1 MSKLTKSARTILRRL
16 PMTLF
21 VAASAWYIVG
31 GAQGFSHL
39 GTRIR
44 QWFAPTQQELQV
56 QAAQAP
62 PPPVANVPIRTRE
75 FQQAMLTEPLPLA
88 DQVVIVSAI
97 IVIAIGFMYFTG
109 RGSSA

>member
-1 MSKLTKSARTILRRL
+1 MSRLPRAARKILRRL

-21 VAASAWYIVG
+21 VAASAWYIIG
-31 GAQGFSHL
+31 GTQGL
-39 GTRIR
+39 GHVRTRIR

-62 PPPVANVPIRTRE
+62 PPVVTGPIRIRKTE
-75 FQQAMLTEPLPLA
+75 QAILTEPLPMV
-88 DQVVIVSAI
+88 DQFLIVVTII
-97 IVIAIGFMYFTG
+97 IVALGAMYFTG

>member
-1 MSKLTKSARTILRRL
+1 MSQLTTSARTILRRL

-21 VAASAWYIVG
+21 IAGSVWYIAG
-31 GAQGFSHL
+31 GAQGLRHV

-56 QAAQAP
+56 QRAQVSP
-62 PPPVANVPIRTRE
+62 LPVLNVPIRTRE
-75 FQQAMLTEPLPLA
+75 LQQAMLTEPLPIA
-88 DQVVIVSAI
+88 DQILIVSAI

-109 RGSSA
+109 RGS